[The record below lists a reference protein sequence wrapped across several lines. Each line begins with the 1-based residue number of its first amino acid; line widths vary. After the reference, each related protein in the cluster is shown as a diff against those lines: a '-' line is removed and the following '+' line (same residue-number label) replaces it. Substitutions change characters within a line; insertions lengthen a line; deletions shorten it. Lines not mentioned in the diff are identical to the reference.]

1 MNDALEPASP
11 ARDYAASAEP
21 EYQVLARTYRPQTF
35 ADLIGQEA
43 MVRTLTNAFDS
54 GRLAHAFILTGVRGV
69 GKTTTARIIARA
81 LNCIGPDG
89 TGGPTITPCGQCE
102 FCVAIAEDRLV
113 DVLELDAASRT
124 GVADM
129 RELIEG
135 VRYRPVS
142 ARYKVYI
149 IDEVHMLSM
158 SAFNALLK
166 TLEEPP
172 EHVKFI
178 FATTEIRK
186 VPVTVLSRC
195 QRFDL
200 RRIDIEAL
208 ARDFGR
214 IAKLEGAEITD
225 AGLALIARAGG
236 GSHRDGL
243 SLLDQALAAGAGAG
257 TELGEDQVRAMLGLA
272 DREASFDIL
281 ERIMAGDIAGALE
294 KLDADYQDG
303 ADPLILLQDL
313 LDVVHWQTRIKVSP
327 AVMDEPGTAEIDK
340 LRGAQL
346 NDKLSMAVLTRAWQM
361 LLKGAAEVQSAPA
374 PIQAAEMLLIRL
386 AYMADL
392 PSPADAVKALQSA
405 PAAAV
410 APAAPAAT
418 ASSPADSGGG
428 PALASAPLV
437 QSEPGPDPS
446 LGPDTTP
453 MPAPQSFN
461 DIIVL
466 AEAANE
472 RILKADLESQ
482 VHLVSFQPGAIEIRL
497 GDGAD
502 GDLSSRLSKFLR
514 EQTGQRWM
522 VTLAKEGGAET
533 LAEQSDA
540 AARDQ
545 RGEVERHPVVRS
557 IMATFPG
564 AEIESVRTIA
574 GTGAGDAGEPE
585 PVGEDEGDMEP

>member
-214 IAKLEGAEITD
+214 ITKLEGAEITD
-225 AGLALIARAGG
+225 AALALIARAAD

-243 SLLDQALAAGAGAG
+243 SLLDQALATGAG

-281 ERIMAGDIAGALE
+281 ERIMVGDIAGALN

-405 PAAAV
+405 PAA
-410 APAAPAAT
+410 PAAPAAT

-437 QSEPGPDPS
+437 QS
-446 LGPDTTP
+446 
-453 MPAPQSFN
+453 APQSFN